1 VHRPFIGVVL
11 EQDQES
17 GSPSNEVSRSSG
29 ETPEAG
35 EGSRRD
41 KRSKEYL
48 LPNIILVGSTG
59 SGKSTVGWHLARL
72 LGYGFIDTDSYIAKK
87 IGKSVTDIFAN
98 GGETAFRAA
107 EKGEILGFNGIRCHV
122 IAPGGGALTDQES
135 WNMLRI
141 LGVTVWLNSPV
152 EEIARRLLRS
162 PQELQARPLLKEVLT
177 EKDLG
182 VRSLKLIERLKAM
195 IGQRISRYKEAQFM
209 IEDPYSTPESTAT
222 QIKQLLIK
230 NGVLKLPSRR

>member
-1 VHRPFIGVVL
+1 L
-11 EQDQES
+11 EQDRDQGRSDAARGES
-17 GSPSNEVSRSSG
+17 GSEG
-29 ETPEAG
+29 ADAG
-35 EGSRRD
+35 EARRE
-41 KRSKEYL
+41 KKSKEYL

-87 IGKSVTDIFAN
+87 IGKSVTDIFTN
-98 GGETAFRAA
+98 GGESAFRSA
-107 EKGEILGFNGIRCHV
+107 EKGEILGLNGIRCHV
-122 IAPGGGALTDQES
+122 IAPGGGAVTEQES

-162 PQELQARPLLKEVLT
+162 PHELEARPLLKEVLA

-182 VRSLKLIERLKAM
+182 VRSIKLIERLKAM
-195 IGQRISRYKEAQFM
+195 VGQRMHRYKEAQFM

-222 QIKQLLIK
+222 QIKQLLTK